1 MKAKTVENTPKF
13 VQFCEFNELVDV
25 REVVSGLAVDITDMM
40 RTGVIKDSSGTLDNN
55 GIDDPNQV
63 IGLVRDEFAAIDAMR
78 AIRKYGKKN
87 KVAQQQAVEQA
98 AAVAAPAPSGE

>member
-1 MKAKTVENTPKF
+1 MKAITEENSPKC

-40 RTGVIKDSSGTLDNN
+40 RTGVVKDSSATLDNN

-87 KVAQQQAVEQA
+87 KAAQQKAVEQA
-98 AAVAAPAPSGE
+98 ASTAAPAPSGE